1 MGFVRLFQTMPDVNA
16 KVKKPRRTP
25 REWFKKYF
33 LEGNLHLA

>member
-1 MGFVRLFQTMPDVNA
+1 MPGVNA

-33 LEGNLHLA
+33 LEGNLHKLNNDTVTAS